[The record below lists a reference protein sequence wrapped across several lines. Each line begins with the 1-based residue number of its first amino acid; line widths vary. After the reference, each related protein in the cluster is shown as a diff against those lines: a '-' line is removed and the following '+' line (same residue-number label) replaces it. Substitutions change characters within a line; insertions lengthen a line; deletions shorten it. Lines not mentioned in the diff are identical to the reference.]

1 MRGVRGVRLIKTVD
15 CELEFI
21 ISRWVAHYYG
31 CPMNTKRRER
41 SSPPGESCA
50 MLHARLPSTPPP
62 VAAAVHLSLPA
73 TVAGGRSSEG
83 YVGVPPS
90 VSVSAFCVC
99 DSPMGALS
107 PPAACRV
114 VGSMGG
120 DHPPAAWSCC
130 HLYRGGCHHP
140 ECLCHDC
147 LFGGGRE
154 TSPYLT
160 FQTLHHH
167 EEATGGG
174 RETSPFH
181 DHFEFTPWG
190 GRRETSPS
198 SSFSIPE
205 RETSPSQD
213 GHHRSHNH
221 KGQKH

>member
-1 MRGVRGVRLIKTVD
+1 MRLIRTVD

-50 MLHARLPSTPPP
+50 MLHACLPSTPPP

-107 PPAACRV
+107 PPAASRV
-114 VGSMGG
+114 VGRMGG

-130 HLYRGGCHHP
+130 HLYRGVATTPGASATIASLGGVWRHP
-140 ECLCHDC
+140 RALPSRLSITMRRLLAVGRRHPRSTSTSS
-147 LFGGGRE
+147 LPLWGGGGRH
-154 TSPYLT
+154 P
-160 FQTLHHH
+160 
-167 EEATGGG
+167 
-174 RETSPFH
+174 RP
-181 DHFEFTPWG
+181 
-190 GRRETSPS
+190 RV
-198 SSFSIPE
+198 
-205 RETSPSQD
+205 
-213 GHHRSHNH
+213 
-221 KGQKH
+221 

>member
-1 MRGVRGVRLIKTVD
+1 MRLIKTVD

-147 LFGGGRE
+147 LFGGVGRHPRTLPSKLSITMRRLLAVE
-154 TSPYLT
+154 GRHPRSTTTSSLPLWG
-160 FQTLHHH
+160 
-167 EEATGGG
+167 GGG
-174 RETSPFH
+174 RHPRPRVLVSLR
-181 DHFEFTPWG
+181 
-190 GRRETSPS
+190 GRHPRLRMGIIAHIIIKGK
-198 SSFSIPE
+198 SI
-205 RETSPSQD
+205 R
-213 GHHRSHNH
+213 
-221 KGQKH
+221 